1 MKKVIL
7 YLIPL
12 FILSIALLQGCE
24 DDPIITGPDDGSD
37 EGGSYS
43 KMQFHPTGQDTQ
55 QVAPNSTDSLV
66 YLKRTNPELF

>member
-1 MKKVIL
+1 MIRKSL
-7 YLIPL
+7 YLIPIL
-12 FILSIALLQGCE
+12 FLSLAVFTGCE

-43 KMQFHPTGQDTQ
+43 KMQFHPSRQDSQ
-55 QVAPNSTDSLV
+55 QVAPNYTDSLV